1 MTVIW
6 VREFSSSLKRT
17 ITDPWVKEWTNHLT
31 DGPEISLF
39 VYYFK
44 PFYVVFSCVRLWHP
58 SKHSSLI
65 NVRIWRMVK
74 RQIYPLCLCLDTR
87 SSSVKLDGG
96 WGSPYQPA
104 AKLEREASLP
114 CEIASQ
120 LTWLQT
126 VLYWGPTWLFYSA
139 DKYNML
145 YACSQSPFDLRVSK

>member
-1 MTVIW
+1 MGYQVKPEFFYDSNIIL
-6 VREFSSSLKRT
+6 VREFSSSQKRI

-44 PFYVVFSCVRLWHP
+44 PFCFVFFCVRLWNP

-74 RQIYPLCLCLDTR
+74 RQIYPLSLCLDTR

-104 AKLEREASLP
+104 AKLERQISPARCFTTDITPNWTLLGTDM
-114 CEIASQ
+114 A
-120 LTWLQT
+120 
-126 VLYWGPTWLFYSA
+126 VL
-139 DKYNML
+139 
-145 YACSQSPFDLRVSK
+145 